1 MKKQT
6 ALMTLGLML
15 ITPALAGGAGGPAPV
30 AQPAAC
36 RTVAQIIA
44 TDPQF
49 STLNAAVS
57 AGGYAEMLS
66 GGQGTLFAPTNAA
79 FAKLPSDVLAN
90 VLNDPDLLDSVLTYH
105 MLGSKMTG
113 KQLMGMRSV
122 ASLAGPSL
130 TLSMSGNRLRVNNA
144 TVTRA
149 DIAACNGV
157 VHVIDTVLVPPA
169 TAAAPAPAPAPA
181 APAPVVSAP
190 IVIPATPQRSTT
202 TTTTTTTT
210 EAPAT
215 TTTETTTT
223 ETTTTETTTTETAT
237 TETTTE
243 VATTETTAETAMS
256 CYDVLVGDDRFT
268 TLRDLLSDA
277 GLTETIMTGEYTIF
291 APTNA
296 AFEAVEPDQL
306 ARLASDPA
314 ALKRVLQYH
323 ILPTRVESGSLVNAT
338 PYTTADG
345 ATITITGSGTDVMI
359 GETRVETT
367 AVTASNCNIYAIDRV
382 LMPADLVIVEPVA
395 VEVTTETTPATTTAT
410 VTTTAP
416 ATNTT
421 TTTTVTAAASSVYA
435 RLSADARFSTLVS
448 LIQAAGL
455 VDTLTTGDVTIF
467 APTNDAFAKIPAATL
482 DTLKADPARLRTV
495 LLSHVVNSRVTTT
508 ALGSNTDLVTVGG
521 STIRVSPRTEGGYL
535 FGTAVTEPT
544 EIGTGLGIVYAIDTV
559 ILP

>member
-49 STLNAAVS
+49 STLNAAIS

-130 TLSMSGNRLRVNNA
+130 TLSMSGNRLRVNGA

-181 APAPVVSAP
+181 AAAPAPVVSAP

-202 TTTTTTTT
+202 TTTTTTTET
-210 EAPAT
+210 PA
-215 TTTETTTT
+215 TT

-296 AFEAVEPDQL
+296 AFEAVDPDQL

-323 ILPTRVESGSLVNAT
+323 ILPSRVESGSLVNAT

>member
-15 ITPALAGGAGGPAPV
+15 MTPALAGGAGGPAPV

-44 TDPQF
+44 NDPQF

-169 TAAAPAPAPAPA
+169 TAAVPAPAPVA

-190 IVIPATPQRSTT
+190 IVIPATPQSTT

-210 EAPAT
+210 TETPAT
-215 TTTETTTT
+215 TTTETATTETTTT
-223 ETTTTETTTTETAT
+223 ETTTETA
-237 TETTTE
+237 TTE

-256 CYDVLVGDDRFT
+256 CYDVLVADDRFT

-296 AFEAVEPDQL
+296 AFDAVDPDQL

-323 ILPTRVESGSLVNAT
+323 ILPTRVESGSLVNET

-345 ATITITGSGTDVMI
+345 ATFTITGSGTDVMI

-395 VEVTTETTPATTTAT
+395 VEVTTETTPSTTTAT

>member
-1 MKKQT
+1 
-6 ALMTLGLML
+6 
-15 ITPALAGGAGGPAPV
+15 
-30 AQPAAC
+30 
-36 RTVAQIIA
+36 
-44 TDPQF
+44 
-49 STLNAAVS
+49 
-57 AGGYAEMLS
+57 
-66 GGQGTLFAPTNAA
+66 
-79 FAKLPSDVLAN
+79 
-90 VLNDPDLLDSVLTYH
+90 
-105 MLGSKMTG
+105 
-113 KQLMGMRSV
+113 
-122 ASLAGPSL
+122 
-130 TLSMSGNRLRVNNA
+130 
-144 TVTRA
+144 
-149 DIAACNGV
+149 

-169 TAAAPAPAPAPA
+169 TAAAPAPAPAAAAPA

-210 EAPAT
+210 ETPA
-215 TTTETTTT
+215 TT

-296 AFEAVEPDQL
+296 AFEAVDPDQL

-323 ILPTRVESGSLVNAT
+323 ILPSRVESGSLVNAT

>member
-1 MKKQT
+1 
-6 ALMTLGLML
+6 
-15 ITPALAGGAGGPAPV
+15 
-30 AQPAAC
+30 
-36 RTVAQIIA
+36 
-44 TDPQF
+44 
-49 STLNAAVS
+49 
-57 AGGYAEMLS
+57 
-66 GGQGTLFAPTNAA
+66 
-79 FAKLPSDVLAN
+79 
-90 VLNDPDLLDSVLTYH
+90 
-105 MLGSKMTG
+105 
-113 KQLMGMRSV
+113 
-122 ASLAGPSL
+122 
-130 TLSMSGNRLRVNNA
+130 
-144 TVTRA
+144 
-149 DIAACNGV
+149 
-157 VHVIDTVLVPPA
+157 
-169 TAAAPAPAPAPA
+169 
-181 APAPVVSAP
+181 
-190 IVIPATPQRSTT
+190 
-202 TTTTTTTT
+202 
-210 EAPAT
+210 
-215 TTTETTTT
+215 
-223 ETTTTETTTTETAT
+223 
-237 TETTTE
+237 
-243 VATTETTAETAMS
+243 
-256 CYDVLVGDDRFT
+256 
-268 TLRDLLSDA
+268 
-277 GLTETIMTGEYTIF
+277 
-291 APTNA
+291 
-296 AFEAVEPDQL
+296 
-306 ARLASDPA
+306 
-314 ALKRVLQYH
+314 
-323 ILPTRVESGSLVNAT
+323 VESGSLVNAT

>member
-49 STLNAAVS
+49 STLNAAIS

-130 TLSMSGNRLRVNNA
+130 TLSMSGNRLRVNGA

-169 TAAAPAPAPAPA
+169 TAAAPAP
-181 APAPVVSAP
+181 VVSAP

-202 TTTTTTTT
+202 TTTTTTTET
-210 EAPAT
+210 PA
-215 TTTETTTT
+215 
-223 ETTTTETTTTETAT
+223 TTTTETTTTETAT

-296 AFEAVEPDQL
+296 AFEAVDPDQL

-508 ALGSNTDLVTVGG
+508 ALGSNADLVTVGG